1 MKNCHNHIKDVAIL
15 SQRLFLLF
23 YATIIGLSIKDN
35 LKRGHK
41 KWHEEKKNQTDILD
55 IFIGVTS
62 LLVTLITLMMNLFI
76 KLICFIY
83 DVITIYQSGYK
94 KKSGNGFFKTYF
106 NKGHMGEFRLYRKLK
121 RLMKAEDT
129 IYTNIYLPGLNT
141 THTELD
147 LLVVSKKGLIVYEVK
162 NYGGYI
168 YGSKRHWKWR
178 MIQFKEKRT
187 SQTEGVRTS
196 LLTYP
201 ALMAADI
208 LLYDASISL
217 EEAKLTLLQELYL
230 IIWRHWFLQLK
241 WAKIKDLQEPKK
253 MISLKASQKSYI
265 LLEDNLN

>member
-1 MKNCHNHIKDVAIL
+1 MA
-15 SQRLFLLF
+15 R
-23 YATIIGLSIKDN
+23 
-35 LKRGHK
+35 R
-41 KWHEEKKNQTDILD
+41 KKNQMDILD

-62 LLVTLITLMMNLFI
+62 LLVTLITLMLTLFI

-168 YGSKRHWKWR
+168 YGSKQDTHWTQVLNYFSKHKFYNPLR
-178 MIQFKEKRT
+178 QNYAHHKALENYLAIPFESVYPVVSFSNRSRLSKIKVDDTARVM
-187 SQTEGVRTS
+187 QTKDTIKY
-196 LLTYP
+196 TK
-201 ALMAADI
+201 DI
-208 LLYDASISL
+208 LTHGSDIFSDDMLSEIKSRL
-217 EEAKLTLLQELYL
+217 ELAILKDQSTKTNHVNEVIQL
-230 IIWRHWFLQLK
+230 IKK
-241 WAKIKDLQEPKK
+241 WWSKGGEP
-253 MISLKASQKSYI
+253 
-265 LLEDNLN
+265 